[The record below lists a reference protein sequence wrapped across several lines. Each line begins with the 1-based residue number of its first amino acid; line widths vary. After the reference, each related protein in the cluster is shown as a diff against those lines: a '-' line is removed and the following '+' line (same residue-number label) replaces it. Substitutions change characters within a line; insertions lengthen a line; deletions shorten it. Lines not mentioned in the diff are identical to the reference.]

1 MRSGPPIAWDSRVI
15 MLLGGKSFPLL
26 YNLTKVEKKNVLS
39 DTYMAST
46 AFTGGYQVA
55 VYLDPS
61 EENHSKLKRFLF
73 EVLKNG

>member
-1 MRSGPPIAWDSRVI
+1 MWDSRVI

-39 DTYMAST
+39 GTYMAST

-61 EENHSKLKRFLF
+61 EENHNTLKRFLF
-73 EVLKNG
+73 EV